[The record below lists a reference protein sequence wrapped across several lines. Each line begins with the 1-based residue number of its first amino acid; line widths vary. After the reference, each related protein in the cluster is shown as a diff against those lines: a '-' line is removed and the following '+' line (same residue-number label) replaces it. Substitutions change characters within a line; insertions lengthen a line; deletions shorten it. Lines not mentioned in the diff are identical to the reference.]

1 LKGDPVQRLLRLE
14 NKSESSSLAW
24 PVRDAG
30 IIPTAGVIRTGQT
43 TCWDGAGPINCLGTG
58 QDGERRAGVAWP
70 SPRFLNHG
78 DGTVT
83 DLLTHLMWTRNAY
96 PASRTRSWS
105 DALSDIRAYNA
116 SAYLGYTDWRLPNT
130 EELAS
135 LLDYGAVLPSLPA
148 GHPFTSIQSTY
159 WTSTVHD
166 AAYSWWLNFNDSY
179 FYSEATSS
187 KLNFWPVRG
196 GAKPYVMGDAIV
208 VLKILSK
215 MDTPIP
221 SRIKDIDGNGT
232 IDLAEVIFILQTLME
247 AR

>member
-1 LKGDPVQRLLRLE
+1 
-14 NKSESSSLAW
+14 
-24 PVRDAG
+24 
-30 IIPTAGVIRTGQT
+30 
-43 TCWDGAGPINCLGTG
+43 
-58 QDGERRAGVAWP
+58 
-70 SPRFLNHG
+70 
-78 DGTVT
+78 
-83 DLLTHLMWTRNAY
+83 MWTRNAY